1 MIGRLPRIVAS
12 CALGFTIVAAAV
24 GPSAPTFAAGR
35 PYAPPSVM
43 QTASGQISMVL
54 SPTEFVLALPDGD
67 ALAVNL
73 SARTRILNETAG
85 NQVGVT
91 STPASGGTSFVSG
104 EFVAVHYVFAPA
116 TGAVASTVTL
126 STAPLATGRPHRLS
140 GLVTAVGS
148 GSFELEGAGGETWT
162 ITLVASTRMFAK
174 SYPSTPAAGI
184 GVGDF
189 ATALVRS
196 GPGINDA
203 LTVSYGN
210 RPYGERTQGI
220 NGTLASLSG
229 QSLSVTQP
237 NGATRAV
244 QVLPTATITLN
255 GQIAG
260 LTSIGGGAHLHLV
273 GSVFQGVF
281 YAYIVQATA

>member
-1 MIGRLPRIVAS
+1 MTGRLPRIVAS
-12 CALGFTIVAAAV
+12 FGLGLTVAATAFV
-24 GPSAPTFAAGR
+24 PGAQTFASRR
-35 PYAPPSVM
+35 PYAPPSLV

-54 SPTEFVLALPDGD
+54 SPTEFVLALPNGD

-73 SARTRILNETAG
+73 RAQTRILNETAG
-85 NQVGVT
+85 NQVGTT
-91 STPASGGTSFVSG
+91 STPASGGASFASG
-104 EFVAVHYVFAPA
+104 EYVAVHYVFAPA

-140 GLVTAVGS
+140 GLVTAVGA

-162 ITLVASTRMFAK
+162 VTFVASTRMYAK

-184 GVGDF
+184 AVGDF

-229 QSLSVTQP
+229 QSLNVMQP
-237 NGATRAV
+237 NGASRPV

-255 GQIAG
+255 GQIAA
-260 LTSIGGGAHLHLV
+260 LTSLNGGAHLHLV